1 MSSPK
6 SCPERSLRNYH
17 YTVRNI
23 PEYCRSQGDSI
34 TMVTLKL
41 YSLET
46 FPFQKGT
53 SQAPHIF
60 MLPVCPFTTTLLS
73 HSSPHKPLTDLHA
86 IRSHKFEG
94 HLYAFSYTRSSHQ
107 TPIRTWRTRT
117 SLPSVCRFG
126 VHE

>member
-6 SCPERSLRNYH
+6 SCPERSLRNYY

-94 HLYAFSYTRSSHQ
+94 HLYAIIFSPQQ
-107 TPIRTWRTRT
+107 TAITIWPPSTK
-117 SLPSVCRFG
+117 LPSVWRFG
-126 VHE
+126 VPE